1 MSTASVG
8 SGTGTP
14 LNITGLASGLDSAAI
29 IKALLNAE
37 RVPITQLTHRQEKLQ
52 GQANALASMQSSM
65 RALSFAA
72 FEFRLGALFENSQA
86 VSSSEP
92 LRVSAATTSGAGVGG
107 YEVEVSQLAN
117 SAQRTF
123 TFAPPAGEDT
133 VTIDG
138 STYTLKAGGSAKEL
152 ASIVNG
158 DSKATVYAAVLD
170 NETIV
175 FSSRTTGAS
184 TPEFI
189 KVSDSAGALVEKA
202 GTAKEGRDAK
212 FLVDGVAGSS
222 ASNTVTNAIAGV
234 TLTLNGLTASGP
246 VTITVQPPGPSVST
260 IEAQVQSFV
269 TLYNTTVE
277 AVQKQLS
284 TRPPTNPQN
293 AEELATGTLF
303 GDSTLS
309 SALNRLRQTMYEPLA
324 GLPAEMASPF
334 DIGIS
339 TGAPTTGSSPS
350 QSALQGLLKLD
361 PTKLANAIAANPNGV
376 KEMLKGWSKNLE
388 EVANNVANAGGPLAS
403 RITSDE
409 GQISELK
416 VRINSMNEILA
427 VRQKSLVA
435 TYAKLEGIINKNS
448 AQSSWLTQQTES
460 LSKSGL

>member
-1 MSTASVG
+1 MSSASVG
-8 SGTGTP
+8 TTAGAP
-14 LNITGLASGLDSAAI
+14 INITGLASGLDTGSI
-29 IKALLNAE
+29 INALMNAE
-37 RVPITQLTHRQEKLQ
+37 RIPITQLTHQQEKLQ

-72 FEFRLGALFENSQA
+72 FEFRLGTLFENSQA

-107 YEVEVSQLAN
+107 YEVEVTQLAN

-123 TFAPPAGEDT
+123 TFTAPAAEDT

-138 STYTLKAGGSAKEL
+138 HEYTLEAGASAKEL
-152 ASIVNG
+152 ASKINADG
-158 DSKATVYAAVLD
+158 KATVYAAVLD

-184 TPEFI
+184 GAEFI
-189 KVSDSAGALVEKA
+189 NVADSGGALAEKA
-202 GTAKEGRDAK
+202 GTAKAGRDAE
-212 FLVDGVAGSS
+212 FVVDGVAGTS

-246 VTITVQPPGPSVST
+246 VTITVQPPGPSLSA

-277 AVQKQLS
+277 AIQKQLT
-284 TRPPTNPQN
+284 TRPPPNPQN

-303 GDSTLS
+303 GDTSLS
-309 SALNRLRQTMYEPLA
+309 SALSRMRQTMYEPIV
-324 GLPAEMASPF
+324 GLSAEMSSPF

-339 TGAPTTGSSPS
+339 TGAPTGGSPS
-350 QSALQGLLKLD
+350 QASLEGLLKLD
-361 PTKLANAIAANPNGV
+361 PAKLANAIQANPEGV

-388 EVANNVANAGGPLAS
+388 EIANNVATAGGPLAA

-427 VRQKSLVA
+427 VRQKALVA
-435 TYAKLEGIINKNS
+435 TYAKLEGIINRNN

-460 LSKSGL
+460 LAKLGK

>member
-1 MSTASVG
+1 MSSASVG
-8 SGTGTP
+8 TGP
-14 LNITGLASGLDSAAI
+14 GSPINITGLASGLDTGSI

-37 RVPITQLTHRQEKLQ
+37 RIPITQLTHQQEKLQ
-52 GQANALASMQSSM
+52 GQASALASMQSSM

-72 FEFRLGALFENSQA
+72 FEFRLGTLFENSQA

-92 LRVSAATTSGAGVGG
+92 LRVSAATTTGAGVGG

-123 TFAPPAGEDT
+123 TFTPPAGEDT
-133 VTIDG
+133 VTVDG
-138 STYTLKAGGSAKEL
+138 GEYKLKAGGTAKEL
-152 ASIVNG
+152 ASKINA
-158 DSKATVYAAVLD
+158 DSKATVYAAALD

-175 FSSRTTGAS
+175 FSSRTTGA
-184 TPEFI
+184 TGGEFI
-189 KVSDSAGALVEKA
+189 KVADGSGALVEKA
-202 GTAKEGRDAK
+202 GTAKEGHDAQ
-212 FLVDGVAGSS
+212 FLVDGVAGTS

-234 TLTLNGLTASGP
+234 TLTLNGLTASGA

-277 AVQKQLS
+277 AIQKQLT
-284 TRPPTNPQN
+284 TRPPANPQN

-303 GDSTLS
+303 GDTSLS
-309 SALNRLRQTMYEPLA
+309 SALNRMRQTMYEPLV
-324 GLPAEMASPF
+324 GLSPEMSSPF
-334 DIGIS
+334 DIGVS
-339 TGAPTTGSSPS
+339 AGAPTGGSPS
-350 QSALQGLLKLD
+350 QASLQGLLKLD
-361 PTKLANAIAANPNGV
+361 PAKLANAIAANPDGV

-388 EVANNVANAGGPLAS
+388 EVANGVANAGGPLAS

-416 VRINSMNEILA
+416 VRINTMNEILA
-427 VRQKSLVA
+427 VRQKALVA

-460 LSKSGL
+460 LGKSGL

>member
-1 MSTASVG
+1 MSSASVG
-8 SGTGTP
+8 TTAGSP
-14 LNITGLASGLDSAAI
+14 INITGLASGLDSNSI
-29 IKALLNAE
+29 IKALMNAE
-37 RVPITQLTHRQEKLQ
+37 RIPITQLTRRSEKLQ
-52 GQANALASMQSSM
+52 GQASALAGMQSSM

-72 FEFRLGALFENSQA
+72 FEFRLGTLFENSQS

-107 YEVEVSQLAN
+107 YEVEVKQLAN

-123 TFAPPAGEDT
+123 TFTPPAAEDT

-138 STYTLKAGGSAKEL
+138 GEYKLKAGGTATEL
-152 ASIVNG
+152 ASKINA
-158 DSKATVYAAVLD
+158 DSKATVYAAVLGP
-170 NETIV
+170 ETIV
-175 FSSRTTGAS
+175 FSSRTTGTSGA
-184 TPEFI
+184 EFI
-189 KVSDSAGALVEKA
+189 KVSDSGGALVEKA
-202 GTAKEGRDAK
+202 GTAKEGRNAE
-212 FLVDGVAGSS
+212 FLVDGVAATS

-234 TLTLNGLTASGP
+234 TLTLNGLTTSGP
-246 VTITVQPPGPSVST
+246 VTITVQPPGPSLSA

-277 AVQKQLS
+277 AVQKQLT

-303 GDSTLS
+303 GDTSLS
-309 SALNRLRQTMYEPLA
+309 SALSRMRQTMYEPIA
-324 GLPAEMASPF
+324 GLPAEMSSPF

-339 TGAPTTGSSPS
+339 TGAPTGGSPS
-350 QSALQGLLKLD
+350 QASLQGLLKLD
-361 PTKLANAIAANPNGV
+361 PAKLANAIQANPEGV

-388 EVANNVANAGGPLAS
+388 EVANGVANAGGPLAS

-409 GQISELK
+409 GQISEIK
-416 VRINSMNEILA
+416 IRINSMNEILA
-427 VRQKSLVA
+427 VRQKALVA

>member
-1 MSTASVG
+1 M
-8 SGTGTP
+8 
-14 LNITGLASGLDSAAI
+14 
-29 IKALLNAE
+29 
-37 RVPITQLTHRQEKLQ
+37 
-52 GQANALASMQSSM
+52 
-65 RALSFAA
+65 
-72 FEFRLGALFENSQA
+72 
-86 VSSSEP
+86 
-92 LRVSAATTSGAGVGG
+92 
-107 YEVEVSQLAN
+107 
-117 SAQRTF
+117 
-123 TFAPPAGEDT
+123 
-133 VTIDG
+133 
-138 STYTLKAGGSAKEL
+138 
-152 ASIVNG
+152 
-158 DSKATVYAAVLD
+158 
-170 NETIV
+170 
-175 FSSRTTGAS
+175 
-184 TPEFI
+184 
-189 KVSDSAGALVEKA
+189 
-202 GTAKEGRDAK
+202 
-212 FLVDGVAGSS
+212 
-222 ASNTVTNAIAGV
+222 

-309 SALNRLRQTMYEPLA
+309 SAVNRLRQTMYEPLA

-361 PTKLANAIAANPNGV
+361 PAKLANAIAANPNGV

>member
-1 MSTASVG
+1 MSSTSVSSLAG
-8 SGTGTP
+8 SP
-14 LNITGLASGLDSAAI
+14 INITGLASGLDTNSI
-29 IKALLNAE
+29 ITALLNAE
-37 RVPITQLTHRQEKLQ
+37 RIPITQLTHQQEKLQ
-52 GQANALASMQSSM
+52 GQTNALASMQSSM

-72 FEFRLGALFENSQA
+72 FEFRLGTLFENSQA

-107 YEVEVSQLAN
+107 YEVEVTQLAN

-123 TFAPPAGEDT
+123 TFTPPAGEDT

-138 STYTLKAGGSAKEL
+138 NEYTLKAGASAKEL
-152 ASIVNG
+152 ASKINA
-158 DSKATVYAAVLD
+158 DSKATVYAAVLN

-175 FSSRTTGAS
+175 FSSRTTGA
-184 TPEFI
+184 TGGEFI
-189 KVSDSAGALVEKA
+189 NVSDTAGALSEKA
-202 GTAKEGRDAK
+202 GTAKEGRDAE
-212 FLVDGVAGSS
+212 FSVDGVHGTA

-246 VTITVQPPGPSVST
+246 VTITVQPPGPSVSA

-269 TLYNTTVE
+269 TLYNSTVE
-277 AVQKQLS
+277 AVQKQLT

-303 GDSTLS
+303 GDTSLS
-309 SALNRLRQTMYEPLA
+309 SALSRMRQTMYEPIA
-324 GLPAEMASPF
+324 GLPAEMSSPF
-334 DIGIS
+334 DIGVS
-339 TGAPTTGSSPS
+339 TGAPTGASPS
-350 QSALQGLLKLD
+350 QASLQGLLKLD
-361 PTKLANAIAANPNGV
+361 PAKLANAIASNPDGV

-388 EVANNVANAGGPLAS
+388 EITNNVANAGGPLAS

-427 VRQKSLVA
+427 VRQKALVA
-435 TYAKLEGIINKNS
+435 TYAKLEGIINQNS
-448 AQSSWLTQQTES
+448 AKSSWLTQQTES
-460 LSKSGL
+460 LSKLGH

>member
-1 MSTASVG
+1 MSSTSLSSLAG
-8 SGTGTP
+8 SP
-14 LNITGLASGLDSAAI
+14 INITGLASGLDTNSI
-29 IKALLNAE
+29 ITALLNAE
-37 RVPITQLTHRQEKLQ
+37 RIPITQLTHQQEKLQ

-72 FEFRLGALFENSQA
+72 FEFRLGTLFENSQA

-107 YEVEVSQLAN
+107 YEVEVTQLAN

-123 TFAPPAGEDT
+123 TFTPPAGEDT

-138 STYTLKAGGSAKEL
+138 NEYTLKAGASAKEL
-152 ASIVNG
+152 ASKINA
-158 DSKATVYAAVLD
+158 DSKATVYAAVLN

-175 FSSRTTGAS
+175 FSSRTTGA
-184 TPEFI
+184 TGGEFI
-189 KVSDSAGALVEKA
+189 NVSDTAGALSEKT
-202 GTAKEGRDAK
+202 GTAKEGRDAE
-212 FLVDGVAGSS
+212 FSVDGVHGTA

-246 VTITVQPPGPSVST
+246 VTITVQPPGPSVSA

-269 TLYNTTVE
+269 TLYNSTVE
-277 AVQKQLS
+277 AVQKQLT

-303 GDSTLS
+303 GDTSLS
-309 SALNRLRQTMYEPLA
+309 SALSRMRQTMYEPIA
-324 GLPAEMASPF
+324 GLPAEMSSPF

-339 TGAPTTGSSPS
+339 TGAPTGASPS
-350 QSALQGLLKLD
+350 QASLQGLLKLD
-361 PTKLANAIAANPNGV
+361 PAKLANAIASNPDGV

-388 EVANNVANAGGPLAS
+388 EITNNVANAGGPLAS

-427 VRQKSLVA
+427 VRQKALVA
-435 TYAKLEGIINKNS
+435 TYAKLEGIINQNS
-448 AQSSWLTQQTES
+448 AKSSWLTQQTES
-460 LSKSGL
+460 LSKLGH

>member
-1 MSTASVG
+1 
-8 SGTGTP
+8 
-14 LNITGLASGLDSAAI
+14 
-29 IKALLNAE
+29 
-37 RVPITQLTHRQEKLQ
+37 
-52 GQANALASMQSSM
+52 M

-72 FEFRLGALFENSQA
+72 FEFRLGTLFENSQA

-107 YEVEVSQLAN
+107 YEVEVTQLAN

-123 TFAPPAGEDT
+123 TFTPPAEEDT

-138 STYTLKAGGSAKEL
+138 GEYTLKAGGDVKEL
-152 ASIVNG
+152 ASKINADG
-158 DSKATVYAAVLD
+158 KATVYAAVLN

-175 FSSRTTGAS
+175 FSSRTTGA
-184 TPEFI
+184 TGGEFI
-189 KVSDSAGALVEKA
+189 NVSDTAGALTEKA
-202 GTAKEGRDAK
+202 GTAKEGRDAE
-212 FLVDGVAGSS
+212 FSVDGVHGTA

-246 VTITVQPPGPSVST
+246 VTITVQPPGPSVSA

-269 TLYNTTVE
+269 TLYNSTVE
-277 AVQKQLS
+277 AVQKQLT

-293 AEELATGTLF
+293 AEELGTGTLF
-303 GDSTLS
+303 GDTSLS
-309 SALNRLRQTMYEPLA
+309 SALSRMRQTMYEPIA
-324 GLPAEMASPF
+324 GLPAEMSSPF
-334 DIGIS
+334 DIGVS
-339 TGAPTTGSSPS
+339 TGAPTGASPS
-350 QSALQGLLKLD
+350 QATLQGLLKLD
-361 PTKLANAIAANPNGV
+361 PAKLANAIQSNPDGV

-388 EVANNVANAGGPLAS
+388 EVTNNVANAGGPLAS

-427 VRQKSLVA
+427 VRQKALVA
-435 TYAKLEGIINKNS
+435 TYAKLEGIMNKNS